1 VSQGTFIVYACP
13 VGALNDQV
21 AAYFLAAQKAFG
33 PNPAHEYMPHCTLTG
48 FFQDAHAAL
57 PLYGSALAA
66 ALADAGPAPTPAV
79 EVVETL
85 FRDDFHGLALTS
97 PWLTQLTASFA
108 QRAHSPTRQAS
119 LRLKTWL
126 HLSFAYGFAPEQ
138 GPGLARLARAMID
151 PTAPARWELRLY
163 ERQADHCWA
172 LHAAWALA

>member
-1 VSQGTFIVYACP
+1 VSQGTFILYACP

-21 AAYFLAAQKAFG
+21 AAYFVAAQQAFG

-57 PLYGSALAA
+57 PRYRSAMAV

-85 FRDDFHGLALTS
+85 FHDDFHGLALAS
-97 PWLTQLTASFA
+97 PWLTQLMASFA

-119 LRLKTWL
+119 LRLKDWL
-126 HLSFAYGFAPEQ
+126 HLSFAYSFAPAH
-138 GPGLARLARAMID
+138 GPGLARLAHAMID
-151 PTAPARWELRLY
+151 PAASARWELRLY
-163 ERQADHCWA
+163 ERRADHSWA
-172 LHAAWALA
+172 LHAAWALT